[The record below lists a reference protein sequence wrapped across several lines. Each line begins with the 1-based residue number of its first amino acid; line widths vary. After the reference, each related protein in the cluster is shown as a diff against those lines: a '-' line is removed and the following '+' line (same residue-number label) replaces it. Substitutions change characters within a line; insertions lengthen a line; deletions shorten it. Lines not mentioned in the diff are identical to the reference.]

1 MKRFLDIISAIAGI
15 LVLWPVAL
23 LVAVAVKMTSPG
35 PVLFH
40 QERMGRYGHTFDIVK
55 FRTMAVENSYQGCQV
70 TAGGD
75 PRITPVGQFLRRHKL
90 DELPQLLN
98 VLRGEMSVVGP
109 RPEVPEF
116 AELFPLE
123 YAQILKVRPGI
134 THPAT
139 LSFRRE
145 EEILAEFGDPR
156 KFYIDQVMPEKL
168 AAYEAQL
175 EQSLAQDIR
184 TIVETIMPQLG
195 EEAFGPEHFRPLTVV
210 VRMPEPI
217 IFPVPE
223 PVMTVVENI
232 PAYAAATVAG
242 TAVGVL
248 PAEPRFLHEFDL
260 LDQKSISV

>member
-1 MKRFLDIISAIAGI
+1 MKRLIDIISAVAGV

-40 QERMGRYGHTFDIVK
+40 QERMGWYGHTFEIFK
-55 FRTMAVENSYQGCQV
+55 FRTMTVENSCQGCQV
-70 TAGGD
+70 TAGDD

-98 VLRGEMSVVGP
+98 VLRGEMSLVGP

-139 LSFRRE
+139 LTFRRE
-145 EEILAEFGDPR
+145 EEILAKFSDPR
-156 KFYIDQVMPEKL
+156 KFYINHVMPEKL
-168 AAYEAQL
+168 AAYVAQL

-184 TIVETIMPQLG
+184 TIIETIIPQFG
-195 EEAFGPEHFRPLTVV
+195 AEAFGPEHFRPLTMVK
-210 VRMPEPI
+210 
-217 IFPVPE
+217 
-223 PVMTVVENI
+223 NI
-232 PAYAAATVAG
+232 PAYAAANVTG
-242 TAVGVL
+242 TEEGIL
-248 PAEPRFLHEFDL
+248 PAEARYMPEFELQDRE
-260 LDQKSISV
+260 SVSA

>member
-1 MKRFLDIISAIAGI
+1 MKRFVDIVVAIVG
-15 LVLWPVAL
+15 L
-23 LVAVAVKMTSPG
+23 LIFSPFLMMVAVAVKMTSSG
-35 PVLFH
+35 PVLFR
-40 QERMGRYGHTFDIVK
+40 QERVGRYGHTFEIVK
-55 FRTMAVENSYQGCQV
+55 FRTMIVQKSCPGCQV

-75 PRITPVGQFLRRHKL
+75 PRITPVGKFLRHHKL

-98 VLRGEMSVVGP
+98 VLRGEMSFVGP

-145 EEILAEFGDPR
+145 EEILADISDPR
-156 KFYIDQVMPEKL
+156 KFYIDQVMPKKL
-168 AAYEAQL
+168 AAYEVQL

-195 EEAFGPEHFRPLTVV
+195 EEAFGPEHFRPLTLVA
-210 VRMPEPI
+210 RMPEPI
-217 IFPVPE
+217 V
-223 PVMTVVENI
+223 TAVENI
-232 PAYAAATVAG
+232 PAYAAATVAD
-242 TAVGVL
+242 TAEDIL
-248 PAEPRFLHEFDL
+248 PAQRRYVPEFDSQ
-260 LDQKSISV
+260 DRKTVSV